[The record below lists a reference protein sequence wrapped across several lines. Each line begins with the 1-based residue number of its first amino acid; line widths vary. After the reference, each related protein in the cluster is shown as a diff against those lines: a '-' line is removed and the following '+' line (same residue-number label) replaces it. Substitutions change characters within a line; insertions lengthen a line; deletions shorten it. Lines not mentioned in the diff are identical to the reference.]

1 MTKPLIRG
9 VSLVESLTVLA
20 VSAVL
25 AGASLPGFRDSMA
38 RRHVEGAAAQLETDI
53 QFTRSLAV
61 AQQRNLRIT
70 FGSGEGYSCYVVHS
84 GGPNDC
90 RCDGAGATCSGSGEA
105 ARHVSYG
112 RESSLKLAANVR
124 SMVFDAENGTVTPTA
139 TLRVEGERGHT
150 LHQVVNVMG
159 RVRSCT
165 PNPALAGYKAC

>member
-1 MTKPLIRG
+1 MKKPLIRG

-20 VSAVL
+20 VTAVL

-38 RRHVEGAAAQLETDI
+38 RRHVEGAAAQFETDI

-70 FGSGEGYSCYVVHS
+70 FGRGPGYSCYVVHS

-90 RCDGAGATCSGSGEA
+90 RCDAGGTTCSGPGQA
-105 ARHVSYG
+105 VRQVHYG
-112 RESSLKLAANVR
+112 RRSAVQLQANVH
-124 SMVFDAENGTVTPTA
+124 SMVFDADNGTVTPTA
-139 TLRVEGERGHT
+139 TLRVQGERGHT

-165 PNPALAGYKAC
+165 PTPALAGYKAC